1 MRARSRGYLIVY
13 FGAIGAFAGLASWLL
28 IMLLHPLFD
37 ASKPS
42 VLSLALAIPRGAIF
56 GVILALILRAVWNRR
71 SDT

>member
-28 IMLLHPLFD
+28 IMLLHPQFD